1 MAQFYKTLMVALN
14 LQMSKSKGNVIDPL
28 QQISRYGV
36 DPMRYFLLK
45 EGSLQHDGGDVVSHC
60 GVGGG
65 GGGGGGLVH
74 CNGWIGKEDYVL
86 CLMTIPG
93 VHGQ

>member
-1 MAQFYKTLMVALN
+1 MAQFYKTLVVALN

-28 QQISRYGV
+28 QQVSRYGV

-60 GVGGG
+60 GVGVGG
-65 GGGGGGLVH
+65 RRLSALQWLDRERGLCTVSH
-74 CNGWIGKEDYVL
+74 DYTRGAWPIIL
-86 CLMTIPG
+86 
-93 VHGQ
+93 

>member
-60 GVGGG
+60 R
-65 GGGGGGLVH
+65 GGGGLVH
-74 CNGWIGKEDYVL
+74 CDGWIGKEDYVL
-86 CLMTIPG
+86 CLMIIPG